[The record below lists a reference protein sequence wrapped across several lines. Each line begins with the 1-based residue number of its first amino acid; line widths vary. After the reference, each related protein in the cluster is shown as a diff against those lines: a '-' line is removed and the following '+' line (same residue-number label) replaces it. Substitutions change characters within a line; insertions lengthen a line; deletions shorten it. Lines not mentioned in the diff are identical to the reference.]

1 MLRKVPLA
9 LLLLSIGGVLSVVGL
24 LAYTQGNSTLNLV
37 GFFYG
42 IPILLG
48 GAALKSSE
56 VRPVQIVSPASEAVV
71 KLRET
76 QETATQKQVRTDVTR
91 YRYGIEA
98 HLDQVLEKLGMS
110 PTDEERPVLS
120 GLYEQISTDE
130 SNPNAYSLILRFDSP
145 LISWDV
151 WQQKQ
156 DKFTSFFGPGIIA
169 HVVQPQAKV
178 VDLYLTT
185 VKS

>member
-1 MLRKVPLA
+1 MFRKVSLG
-9 LLLLSIGGVLSVVGL
+9 SVLVIVGSVMSVVGVI
-24 LAYTQGNSTLNLV
+24 AYTQGNSTLNLV

-56 VRPVQIVSPASEAVV
+56 VKPVEILLSASEAVLKV
-71 KLRET
+71 RES
-76 QETATQKQVRTDVTR
+76 QETATQKQLRNDVTR

-98 HLDQVLEKLGMS
+98 HLDQVLEKLEMS

-120 GLYEQISTDE
+120 GLYEEIST
-130 SNPNAYSLILRFDSP
+130 NAQTQAAYSLVLRFSSP
-145 LISWDV
+145 LIGWDT

-156 DKFTSFFGPGIIA
+156 EKFTRFFGPGIVA
-169 HVVQPQAKV
+169 HVMQPEDKV

-185 VKS
+185 VQN